1 MYPFRAHSGRGQAYQ
16 ANKQN
21 VIVLSQNGQ
30 NLQNRQNATSTTTDS
45 SVAASAAADLVV
57 AQIMQETDVQNQHFH
72 AKNTNDAY
80 NPRVDEYKTW
90 CDNMYHGAS
99 IETQYTVTEGKL
111 VAFLQMAVINRANKH
126 TDKEIGLATVKAYK
140 NAIVDL
146 YKKQVSQK
154 VNSHPHPGMGK
165 TIQEL
170 MKSCRRDK
178 VDRMKRNYEDRGRE
192 GFRMKSFSVEQL
204 HAINDFHM
212 MRKKMFMKHYVIIC
226 RNSTCDR
233 CHLEEST

>member
-1 MYPFRAHSGRGQAYQ
+1 MYPFKARSGRGQAYQ

-21 VIVLSQNGQ
+21 AIVLSQNGQ
-30 NLQNRQNATSTTTDS
+30 NLQNPPNASSTTTNIS
-45 SVAASAAADLVV
+45 IAASAAADLVI
-57 AQIMQETDVQNQHFH
+57 AQIMQETDVHNQRFR

-80 NPRVDEYKTW
+80 DPRVDEYKAW

-99 IETQYTVTEGKL
+99 IETRYTVTEGKL
-111 VAFLQMAVINRANKH
+111 MAFLQMQVINRANKR
-126 TDKEIGLATVKAYK
+126 TGKEIGLATVKAYK

-192 GFRMKSFSVEQL
+192 GFRMKSFTVEQL
-204 HAINDFHM
+204 HAINDYHM
-212 MRKKMFMKHYVIIC
+212 TRKKMFMKHYVIIC
-226 RNSTCDR
+226 RNSTCAQ